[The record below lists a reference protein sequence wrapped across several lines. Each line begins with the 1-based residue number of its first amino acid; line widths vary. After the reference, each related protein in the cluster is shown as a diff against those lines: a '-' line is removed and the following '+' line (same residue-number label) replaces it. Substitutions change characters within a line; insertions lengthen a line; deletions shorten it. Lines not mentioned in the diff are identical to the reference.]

1 MRDRSIGDRRQIGRT
16 SRLNTAQ
23 ELKTLI
29 HWLVGFV
36 VFEIF
41 DLLTNDCRSSEF
53 TDEKRSII
61 VLIGILFLFFT
72 TKFNIFS
79 SNRVFLF

>member
-1 MRDRSIGDRRQIGRT
+1 MRDRRQIGRT
-16 SRLNTAQ
+16 SRLNAAQ

-41 DLLTNDCRSSEF
+41 DLLTNDCNLLNLLMKN
-53 TDEKRSII
+53 DP
-61 VLIGILFLFFT
+61 VLY
-72 TKFNIFS
+72 
-79 SNRVFLF
+79 

>member
-16 SRLNTAQ
+16 SRLNAAQ

-36 VFEIF
+36 VFKIF
-41 DLLTNDCRSSEF
+41 DLLTNDCNLLNLLMKN
-53 TDEKRSII
+53 DP
-61 VLIGILFLFFT
+61 LLY
-72 TKFNIFS
+72 
-79 SNRVFLF
+79 

>member
-16 SRLNTAQ
+16 SRLNAAQ

-29 HWLVGFV
+29 HWLVALV
-36 VFEIF
+36 VFEFF
-41 DLLTNDCRSSEF
+41 DLLTNDCISSEF

-61 VLIGILFLFFT
+61 VLIGTFFLFFT

-79 SNRVFLF
+79 SNRLFLF